1 MTSLQRDLNDLLIVA
16 MATTTSDSLT
26 TRSCADEKKKMSER
40 DQPDDEFA
48 DAPATR
54 ATSGTMDSDSE
65 RDGDLPSFDA
75 YGDEENWS
83 ALEDDES
90 LGSDPEWAEDRSV
103 SEEAS
108 DWSEQDP
115 EQDVSPRGNA
125 DESDSLFDDLD
136 DDNVTLGSSRSSDRD
151 DGSGPSKGSSTDEFD
166 GEEDEAAATPP
177 AALRDQA
184 AIDDDD
190 DYYRPKPP
198 AASRL
203 KSKKEKKTHWA
214 WPTSVGLLTLAV
226 IGLAGFS
233 WYQSTQQEQAMRSMQ
248 VKLRQAQQTPQAEA
262 PSKSEGQIQA
272 LQEELNGTRKLHNE
286 EIAELED
293 RNQTLQAKLSSV
305 ERALEIARSD
315 AANTSNASVPPSV
328 ASSPQPQSPSSSGWF
343 INVQT
348 YATRADADA
357 MVARLASYSEA
368 FAVQPAQV
376 NGRTLFRV
384 RASGYASQSG
394 AEEVAAELVEAFA
407 LPKPWIGRDS

>member
-1 MTSLQRDLNDLLIVA
+1 
-16 MATTTSDSLT
+16 
-26 TRSCADEKKKMSER
+26 MSER

-48 DAPATR
+48 DAPAAR

-83 ALEDDES
+83 ALDNDES
-90 LGSDPEWAEDRSV
+90 LGSDPEWAEERPV
-103 SEEAS
+103 SQEAS
-108 DWSEQDP
+108 DLSEQDP

-136 DDNVTLGSSRSSDRD
+136 DDLDDEHVTLGSSRSPDRD
-151 DGSGPSKGSSTDEFD
+151 DGSDPSNGSSTDEFD
-166 GEEDEAAATPP
+166 GEEDEAAA
-177 AALRDQA
+177 LQDQE
-184 AIDDDD
+184 AIDGDDDD
-190 DYYRPKPP
+190 DYYRPKPA

-214 WPTSVGLLTLAV
+214 WPTSIGLLTLAV

-233 WYQSTQQEQAMRSMQ
+233 WYQSTQQDQAMRSMQ

-262 PSKSEGQIQA
+262 PSQSEGQIQA
-272 LQEELNGTRKLHNE
+272 LQDELDSTRKLHSE

-293 RNQTLQAKLSSV
+293 RNQTLEAKLSSV
-305 ERALEIARSD
+305 ERALKIARADAAKMSD
-315 AANTSNASVPPSV
+315 ASAPPRV
-328 ASSPQPQSPSSSGWF
+328 ASSPQPQSTSTSGWF

-357 MVARLASYSEA
+357 MVARISSSSEA
-368 FAVQPAQV
+368 FVVQPAQV

-407 LPKPWIGRDS
+407 LPKPWIGRDR

>member
-1 MTSLQRDLNDLLIVA
+1 
-16 MATTTSDSLT
+16 
-26 TRSCADEKKKMSER
+26 MSER

-48 DAPATR
+48 DAPAAR
-54 ATSGTMDSDSE
+54 APSGTMDSDSE

-83 ALEDDES
+83 ALDNDES
-90 LGSDPEWAEDRSV
+90 LGSDPEWAEERPV

-108 DWSEQDP
+108 DLSEQDP

-136 DDNVTLGSSRSSDRD
+136 DDNVTLGSSRSPDRD
-151 DGSGPSKGSSTDEFD
+151 DGSDPSNGSSTDEFD
-166 GEEDEAAATPP
+166 GEEDEAAA
-177 AALRDQA
+177 LQDQE
-184 AIDDDD
+184 AIDGDDDD
-190 DYYRPKPP
+190 DYYRPKPA

-214 WPTSVGLLTLAV
+214 WPTSIGLLTLAV

-233 WYQSTQQEQAMRSMQ
+233 WYQSTQQDQAMRSMQ

-262 PSKSEGQIQA
+262 PSRSEGQIQA
-272 LQEELNGTRKLHNE
+272 LQDELDSTRKLHSE

-293 RNQTLQAKLSSV
+293 RNQTLEAKLSSV
-305 ERALEIARSD
+305 ERALKIARADAAKMSD
-315 AANTSNASVPPSV
+315 ASAPPRV
-328 ASSPQPQSPSSSGWF
+328 ASSPQPQSTSTSGWF

-357 MVARLASYSEA
+357 MVARISSSSEA
-368 FAVQPAQV
+368 FVVQPAQV

-407 LPKPWIGRDS
+407 LPKPWIGRDR